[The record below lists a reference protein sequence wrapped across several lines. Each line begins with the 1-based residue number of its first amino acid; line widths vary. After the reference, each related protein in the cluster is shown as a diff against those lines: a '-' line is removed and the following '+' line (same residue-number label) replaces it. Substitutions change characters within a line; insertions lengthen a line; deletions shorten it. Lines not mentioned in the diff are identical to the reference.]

1 MKLTQPEIIQVLRKR
16 SQMNQGEFGSQ
27 AFNTSYES
35 GRTKVKNIELGKQKP
50 SEEDIKKM
58 ARVLNVD
65 LTTLLP
71 ETESEA
77 NTNGLR
83 LSDITLALL
92 PGLGD
97 YLEMLDKAAQIG
109 DEELINYICQ
119 RLSEMLSQK
128 TSQKAMN
135 Q

>member
-16 SQMNQGEFGSQ
+16 SQMNQGEFGSR

-50 SEEDIKKM
+50 TAEDITNM
-58 ARVLNVD
+58 ARVLKIDPTN
-65 LTTLLP
+65 LLP
-71 ETESEA
+71 ETESD
-77 NTNGLR
+77 TSPNGFTVT
-83 LSDITLALL
+83 DATLALL

-109 DEELINYICQ
+109 DEELINYICK
-119 RLSEMLSQK
+119 RLSEMFNQTAFK
-128 TSQKAMN
+128 KAMN
-135 Q
+135 A